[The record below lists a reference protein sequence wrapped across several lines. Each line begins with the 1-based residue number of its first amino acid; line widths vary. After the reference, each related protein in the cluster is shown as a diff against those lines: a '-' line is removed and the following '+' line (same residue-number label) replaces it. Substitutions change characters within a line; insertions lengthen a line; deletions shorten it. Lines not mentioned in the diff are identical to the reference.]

1 MTQAKSDLKTEKNKK
16 IRSEE
21 LVKEFEDFRNTNK
34 PSQQNVGWESS
45 EIVMN
50 RNVRND
56 SVLEEKIIDELQK
69 LVTTDVVFVFE
80 INNFKINRSENNFS
94 CSS

>member
-1 MTQAKSDLKTEKNKK
+1 M
-16 IRSEE
+16 
-21 LVKEFEDFRNTNK
+21 KEFEDFRNTNK

-69 LVTTDVVFVFE
+69 LLTTESVISDVSQD
-80 INNFKINRSENNFS
+80 KIQESIS
-94 CSS
+94 K